1 VNAHSSRTG
10 RGLAAPLLLALAVLT
25 GMAVAQTAA
34 APAASAHDVL
44 VRTLP
49 TNGANVVQPPAKV
62 TLVFEEPPIALGAQ
76 VVIQGPD
83 GPAQT
88 GRPELVGN
96 EVRQAVKAG
105 APAGH
110 YTVNWRVTSD
120 DGHPISGSFGFT
132 AAKAQAAGAQSGTP
146 SGPGSASA
154 TRGTSSA
161 SSASSGARPTSTVAP
176 AGPTQKAG
184 QSGQDNPGGGPSAKV
199 WVIIAIVIVLLVA
212 AAEFVRRRRR
222 REP

>member
-1 VNAHSSRTG
+1 MNAHPHRRG

-25 GMAVAQTAA
+25 GMAVAQTAS

-49 TNGANVVQPPAKV
+49 TNGANVVKPPAKV

-88 GRPELVGN
+88 GKPELVGN
-96 EVRQAVKAG
+96 QVRQAVKAG

-132 AAKAQAAGAQSGTP
+132 AAKAQAAGAQSVAP

-154 TRGTSSA
+154 TPGS

>member
-1 VNAHSSRTG
+1 MNAHGRRTG

-25 GMAVAQTAA
+25 GMAVAQTAS

-49 TNGANVVQPPAKV
+49 TNGANVVNPPAKV

-88 GRPELVGN
+88 GKPELVGN

-132 AAKAQAAGAQSGTP
+132 AAKAQAAGAQSVAP
-146 SGPGSASA
+146 SG
-154 TRGTSSA
+154 
-161 SSASSGARPTSTVAP
+161 PTSTVAP